1 MANDLSFNIIA
12 MDRASQALDRIA
24 DKYDKLAAKV
34 DKLDGKDAT
43 VDVNIKSD
51 KANAGIDLL
60 DTRFKRM
67 VTGIVAA
74 APLAGGA
81 VIGGLGAAFI
91 GVAALAVKSN
101 AEVQASY
108 KTLWADV
115 VTETKAGANQI
126 IPQIVAAGQMLD
138 NEMRALGPQIKQAF
152 AAAGPDVVALSQGVG
167 DFAHN
172 IMPGVTQAMQQSL
185 PVFVGVETAAGRL
198 GQTAGNAFASMSQH
212 SQAYGRDVVSASAIV
227 DGAMTGA
234 VGLVNALG
242 EVWAR
247 NADAIDSSVTNLGG
261 SISGLATGA
270 VPALSV
276 GLGTIANAASV
287 VFGVFDS
294 IGPVLGTVGGLALV
308 AWASFKGAAL
318 VATGV
323 KALGVGVADMGMK
336 MQSATAKSLVAGTA
350 IEGFGRKAA
359 VAGLGVSTVAD
370 KIAGPLSLVLV
381 GGISLWS
388 MFSSST
394 ADSAT
399 STEKMTQAT
408 DDLTSALAASHG
420 AITQNVIDQL
430 RGQDA
435 FKAAADPLK
444 QLGISQQQFIDAI
457 TKGGPALD
465 ALKARLN
472 AIVEAGH
479 SVIDQTD
486 SGSYQDVFTPQAEAA
501 QAALRNLL
509 PLAAAYGNASG
520 AQIDLTAAT
529 HSANVG
535 LVESANV
542 QNLAGTAAKALGVGL
557 GDVNLGFVSVLDSGK
572 AAADNLGDVVEQ
584 LFRWRD
590 SISGAGASIS
600 DHFEQ
605 ADRAVVQARGS
616 VSDASHAVVAASRSI
631 KDAQHSEAAAARAV
645 VQAQQGVE
653 EAERGVASAQEA
665 LAKAQQNERVA
676 QEGLHVA
683 RQQAIQDLKDLR
695 EQVEDQAI
703 SKEQAKLRLFD
714 AQQAAAGMGIAT
726 PQDAKKLQ
734 NATVTAENKDK
745 IRAALELLSAEDAVS
760 DAIDNGKNLRNQLT
774 EAEKAGVTGSKVYKD
789 AQQALRDA
797 HKATAD
803 ASYALTQAQR
813 GLQRAQQQVSDA
825 AYQQQR
831 AHQAVRDAQYQQQ
844 QASQRLTEAQR
855 QLKEAQNNAS
865 HSLDQ
870 NTEAGRKNLK
880 MIYDLWDTIAATG
893 LPAQEKYKT
902 MIDLVA
908 SSFGISKE
916 AARQYL
922 VQLGRIPKDYHYGI
936 TAVADVDEISYQN
949 LFKKAFIARD
959 FGGMHAD
966 GGLITGPGGPRD
978 DKIPAWLSNREFV
991 VNAADTAKNLPLLEA
1006 INSGKVPQYRDGGLV
1021 MGMGLGLLGASYN
1034 VDVNARQV
1042 MGIKHPPQ
1050 MPKYIPPA
1058 EVQFGSPGKV
1068 SGIPTSVAGNRAT
1081 VLDVFSK
1088 MFGWSGGGMT
1098 NAIDF
1103 LLMHESGYR
1112 NTAQNPTSTAYGMF
1126 QFLDSTWRGYGIP
1139 KTSDPR
1145 QQSIAGGRYIKA
1157 RYGDPFGAMRFWQG
1171 HHWYDE
1177 GGYLP
1182 EGAGAGVF
1190 TKGRGREMVL
1200 PPEMTKLTEDFA
1212 RALYGGGRRSTV
1224 SAGGAVSTTVINNN
1238 RGGNTFVLNVYET
1251 DRAVDIE
1258 REFRRMMDQ
1267 ADQI

>member
-1 MANDLSFNIIA
+1 
-12 MDRASQALDRIA
+12 
-24 DKYDKLAAKV
+24 
-34 DKLDGKDAT
+34 
-43 VDVNIKSD
+43 
-51 KANAGIDLL
+51 
-60 DTRFKRM
+60 
-67 VTGIVAA
+67 
-74 APLAGGA
+74 
-81 VIGGLGAAFI
+81 
-91 GVAALAVKSN
+91 
-101 AEVQASY
+101 VQASY

-138 NEMRALGPQIKQAF
+138 SQMRALGPQIKQAF

-198 GQTAGNAFASMSQH
+198 GQTAGNAFSSMSQH

-234 VGLVNALG
+234 VGVVNALG

-247 NADAIDSSVTNLGG
+247 NADSIDSSVTDLGG

-270 VPALSV
+270 VPALSA
-276 GLGTIANAASV
+276 GLGAVADTASV
-287 VFGVFDS
+287 VMGVFEPMA
-294 IGPVLGTVGGLALV
+294 PVLGTVGGVALV
-308 AWASFKGAAL
+308 TWAAFKGANLIAVGVRAL
-318 VATGV
+318 GTGV
-323 KALGVGVADMGMK
+323 ADLGVKMEATAAKSAIAGAGMKAFAASSATAATGVGVA
-336 MQSATAKSLVAGTA
+336 
-350 IEGFGRKAA
+350 AA
-359 VAGLGVSTVAD
+359 S
-370 KIAGPLSLVLV
+370 IAGPLSFALI
-381 GGISLWS
+381 GGITLWS
-388 MFSSST
+388 MFG
-394 ADSAT
+394 D
-399 STEKMTQAT
+399 TEKSASDINESFAQTT
-408 DDLTSALAASHG
+408 DDLTSALVASKG
-420 AITQNVIDQL
+420 AVNDQVISSIKSEKS
-430 RGQDA
+430 
-435 FKAAADPLK
+435 FKTAADGARLF
-444 QLGISQQQFIDAI
+444 GISQQEIVDAV
-457 TKGGPALD
+457 TKGGPVLAGLRKHLED
-465 ALKARLN
+465 IIKAN
-472 AIVEAGH
+472 TGHFAGGG
-479 SVIDQTD
+479 D
-486 SGSYQDVFTPQAEAA
+486 Y
-501 QAALRNLL
+501 
-509 PLAAAYGNASG
+509 
-520 AQIDLTAAT
+520 LTAAGLAAKT
-529 HSANVG
+529 SLDSVNQLAGAYPVATAEQKKMAAEAHNANVV
-535 LVESANV
+535 LVSSANV
-542 QNLAGTAAKALGVGL
+542 QETAAAASHALGLGL
-557 GDVNLGFVSVLDSGK
+557 SDVNLGFLSVLDSGK

-584 LFRWRD
+584 LFRWRS
-590 SISGAGASIS
+590 SIAESGESIS

-605 ADRAVVQARGS
+605 ADKAVVQARNS
-616 VSDASHAVVAASRSI
+616 VSDASHAVAAASRSI
-631 KDAQHSEAAAARAV
+631 QDAQHSEAAAARSLQ
-645 VQAQQGVE
+645 QAQQGVAD
-653 EAERGVASAQEA
+653 AEHGVAGAQEA

-703 SKEQAKLRLFD
+703 SEEQAKLRLFD
-714 AQQAAAGMGIAT
+714 AQQAAAGLGIKT

-734 NATVTAENKDK
+734 NATVTAENKDQ
-745 IRAALELLSAEDAVS
+745 IRAALELLSAQDAVS
-760 DAIDNGKNLRNQLT
+760 DSIDNGKNLRNQLT

-813 GLQRAQQQVSDA
+813 NLQRAQQQVSDA

-855 QLKEAQNNAS
+855 QLKEAQGNAS

-870 NTEAGRKNLK
+870 NTEAGRRNLK

-922 VQLGRIPKDYHYGI
+922 VQLGRIPKDYKYGI

-959 FGGMHAD
+959 FGGMMAD
-966 GGLITGPGGPRD
+966 GGPVVGPGGPRD
-978 DKIPAWLSNREFV
+978 DRVPAWLSNGEFV
-991 VNAADTAKNLPLLEA
+991 VNAKDTAKHYELLTA
-1006 INSGKVPQYRDGGLV
+1006 INSGRAPRYREGGLV

-1034 VDVNARQV
+1034 VDVNACKV
-1042 MGIKHPPQ
+1042 MGLKATPQ
-1050 MPKYIPPA
+1050 LPKYIPPA
-1058 EVQFGSPGKV
+1058 EVQFGTPGKV
-1068 SGIPTSVAGNRAT
+1068 SGIPSSVASNRAT

-1112 NTAQNPTSTAYGMF
+1112 NTAQNPHSTAYGMF

-1182 EGAGAGVF
+1182 EGAGQGVF

-1224 SAGGAVSTTVINNN
+1224 SAGASTATVAPVVINQ
-1238 RGGNTFVLNVYET
+1238 RVATQGTFVGELYLDNGTFLGMVRGQVRQE
-1251 DRAVDIE
+1251 VGS
-1258 REFRRMMDQ
+1258 MMDQ